1 MKKLISLGCENG
13 FDMNYEVFYPENYG
27 DLPLLIYLHGAGERG
42 GVLAHVERHAVPKL
56 ILEGREIPAVVLC
69 PQCPEWAVWDNVVR
83 DLKAVIDHVVEKF
96 NIQKDRIC
104 ITGSSMGGYGTWMMG
119 KTYTNFFSAIG
130 PVAGGGMAWRTSNL
144 RTTPVLAVHGAA
156 DDDVL
161 PIYSTL
167 MVDGVNASG
176 GSARLILLP
185 GEGHNDG
192 IDSAY
197 RNTELIDWL
206 LAQRRTDFEPVPE
219 NCSEYF

>member
-1 MKKLISLGCENG
+1 MNKIISLSTENS
-13 FDMNYEVFYPENYG
+13 FNMNFEIFYPDNYDG
-27 DLPLLIYLHGAGERG
+27 LPLLIYLHGAGERG
-42 GVLAHVERHAVPKL
+42 GVLEHVERHGVPRL

-69 PQCPEWAVWDNVVR
+69 PQCPEWAVWDNVVQ
-83 DLKAVIDHVVEKF
+83 DLKAVIDHVAEKF
-96 NIQKDRIC
+96 EIQKDRIS

-144 RTTPVLAVHGAA
+144 CTTPVLAVHGAA

-167 MVDGVNASG
+167 MVEGVLAAG
-176 GSARLILLP
+176 GNARLISL
-185 GEGHNDG
+185 EGMGHGDG
-192 IDSAY
+192 IDYAY
-197 RNTELIDWL
+197 RSTELIDWL
-206 LAQRRTDFEPVPE
+206 ISQRRTDFEPVPE

>member
-1 MKKLISLGCENG
+1 MKKMISLGCDNG
-13 FDMNYEVFYPENYG
+13 YNMNYEVFCPEQYAE
-27 DLPLLIYLHGAGERG
+27 LPLLVYLHGAGERG
-42 GVLAHVERHAVPKL
+42 GVLEHVERHGVPKL
-56 ILEGREIPAVVLC
+56 ILEGRDIPAVVLC

-83 DLKAVIDHVVEKF
+83 DLKAVIDHVAEEF
-96 NIQKDRIC
+96 RIQKDRIC

-167 MVDGVNASG
+167 MVDGVNAAG

-197 RNTELIDWL
+197 RHTELIDWL
-206 LAQRRTDFEPVPE
+206 LAQRRTDFEPVAE